1 MSPSLIGAAGVAV
14 LFTLLLL
21 RVPVWISLVLVGFF
35 GNVLVNGW
43 AAAFAL
49 AGTAPFDVA
58 SSYTLSVVPLFILM
72 GEVASESRLSG
83 ELFKAARVILSGFR
97 GGLAVATLVASALFG
112 AVSGSSLANA
122 ATMTRMALPELR
134 KAGYDDGLATGC
146 IAAGG
151 STDILIPPS
160 IILVIYAA
168 IAELSVPKLL
178 AAGLMPGLVLTLL
191 YIMVALGVV
200 ALRPH
205 YAPGRESFSL
215 RQRFAALREP
225 WQFVAL
231 FVVTIGGIYA
241 GIFSPTEAAS
251 IGAFGAIL
259 LGVLGRRMSW
269 RDLVRAIESTVIVSG
284 VLFVIVIGANLFSFF
299 IVQTHLPDLL
309 LDGARAFN
317 LSGLQVM
324 ILIILG
330 YIVMGCFLEGIGM
343 VLITVPVFQPI
354 IMKYGYDPIWFAI
367 IVVIMVEVGLIH
379 PPVGMNLFV
388 IQAQAPD
395 VRITAIYR
403 GIIPFLVAP
412 LVLIVLL
419 FIFPGSRCGCR
430 RSFTASVAI
439 RKFARV
445 LSLLLSELPN
455 QSDTSNIVRF

>member
-1 MSPSLIGAAGVAV
+1 MTSSLIGVAGIFI
-14 LFTLLLL
+14 LFALLFL
-21 RVPVWISLVLVGFF
+21 RIPVWISLVLVGFF
-35 GNVLVNGW
+35 GNVIALGW
-43 AAAFAL
+43 PGAFAL
-49 AGTAPFDVA
+49 AGTVPFDVA

-97 GGLAVATLVASALFG
+97 GGLAVATLAASALFG

-178 AAGLMPGLVLTLL
+178 AAGLIPGLVLTGL
-191 YIMVALGVV
+191 YAVV
-200 ALRPH
+200 ALAVVHVRPD
-205 YAPGRESFSL
+205 YAPDSENYRLRE
-215 RQRFAALREP
+215 RIAALREP

-231 FVVTIGGIYA
+231 FIVTIGGIYA

-259 LGVLGRRMSW
+259 LGVLGRRMGA
-269 RDLVRAIESTVIVSG
+269 RDLLRAIESTVVVSCL
-284 VLFVIVIGANLFSFF
+284 LFVIVMGANLFSSFV
-299 IVQTHLPDLL
+299 VQTHLPELL
-309 LDGARAFN
+309 LEGARALG
-317 LSGLQVM
+317 LSGLTVM

-330 YIVMGCFLEGIGM
+330 YIVLGCFLEGIGM

-354 IMKYGYDPIWFAI
+354 VTKFGYDPIWFAI
-367 IVVIMVEVGLIH
+367 IVVVMVEVGLIH
-379 PPVGMNLFV
+379 PPIGMNLFV
-388 IQAQAPD
+388 IQAQAPE
-395 VRITAIYR
+395 VKITSIYR

-412 LVLIVLL
+412 LILIALMFL
-419 FIFPGSRCGCR
+419 FPGL
-430 RSFTASVAI
+430 A
-439 RKFARV
+439 
-445 LSLLLSELPN
+445 LWLPN
-455 QSDTSNIVRF
+455 ALYG

>member
-1 MSPSLIGAAGVAV
+1 MSPSAIGATGVLILFV
-14 LFTLLLL
+14 LLVL
-21 RVPVWISLVLVGFF
+21 RVPIWIALVLVGFF
-35 GNVLVNGW
+35 GNVIVTGW
-43 AAAFAL
+43 QGAFAL
-49 AGTAPFDVA
+49 AGTAPFDVT

-83 ELFKAARVILSGFR
+83 ELFRAAKVMLSGFR
-97 GGLAVATLVASALFG
+97 GGMAVATLVASALFG
-112 AVSGSSLANA
+112 AVSGSSLANS

-134 KAGYDDGLATGC
+134 KAGYDDGLSTGC

-178 AAGLMPGLVLTLL
+178 AAGLIPGLVLTLL
-191 YIMVALGVV
+191 YIIVAMVVV
-200 ALRPH
+200 YVKPH
-205 YAPGRESFSL
+205 YAPDNETFSL
-215 RQRFAALREP
+215 RERIAALREP

-231 FVVTIGGIYA
+231 FIVTIGGIYA

-251 IGAFGAIL
+251 VGAFGAIAI
-259 LGVLGRRMSW
+259 GVAGRRLSLK
-269 RDLVRAIESTVIVSG
+269 DLLLAIENSVLVSG
-284 VLFVIVIGANLFSFF
+284 LLFMIVIGANLFSFF

-309 LDGARAFN
+309 LEAARAWA
-317 LSGLQVM
+317 LSGLTVM
-324 ILIILG
+324 ILIIVG
-330 YIVMGCFLEGIGM
+330 YILMGCFLEGIGM

-354 IMKYGYDPIWFAI
+354 IVKFGYDPIWFAI

-395 VRITAIYR
+395 VKITSIYR

-419 FIFPGSRCGCR
+419 FLFPGL
-430 RSFTASVAI
+430 A
-439 RKFARV
+439 
-445 LSLLLSELPN
+445 LWLPKL
-455 QSDTSNIVRF
+455 FYG

>member
-1 MSPSLIGAAGVAV
+1 MSASAIGACGVAV
-14 LFTLLLL
+14 LFALLLL
-21 RVPVWISLVLVGFF
+21 RVPVWISLILVGFF

-72 GEVASESRLSG
+72 GEVASGSRLSG
-83 ELFKAARVILSGFR
+83 ELFNAARVILSGFR
-97 GGLAVATLVASALFG
+97 GGLAIATLAASALFG

-178 AAGLMPGLVLTLL
+178 AAGLIPGLVLTGL
-191 YIMVALGVV
+191 YMAVALGVI

-205 YAPGRESFSL
+205 YAPDRDNFSL
-215 RQRFAALREP
+215 RERIAALREP
-225 WQFVAL
+225 WQFLVL
-231 FVVTIGGIYA
+231 FFVTIGGIYA
-241 GIFSPTEAAS
+241 GVFSPTEAAS

-259 LGVLGRRMSW
+259 LGVIGRRMTL
-269 RDLVRAIESTVIVSG
+269 RDVLSAIESTVIVSG
-284 VLFVIVIGANLFSFF
+284 VLFVIVFGANLFSFF

-309 LDGARAFN
+309 LDAAQHYN

-324 ILIILG
+324 IIIILG
-330 YIVMGCFLEGIGM
+330 YIVMGCFLEAIGM

-354 IMKYGYDPIWFAI
+354 IMKFGYDPIWFAI
-367 IVVIMVEVGLIH
+367 IVVIMVEIGLIH

-388 IQAQAPD
+388 IQAQAPE
-395 VRITAIYR
+395 VRLTAIYR
-403 GIIPFLVAP
+403 GIIPFLLAP
-412 LVLIVLL
+412 LILIVLL
-419 FIFPGSRCGCR
+419 FLFPGM
-430 RSFTASVAI
+430 A
-439 RKFARV
+439 
-445 LSLLLSELPN
+445 LWLPKM
-455 QSDTSNIVRF
+455 FYG

>member
-1 MSPSLIGAAGVAV
+1 MNPSLIGAGGVVV
-14 LFTLLLL
+14 LFLLLLL
-21 RVPVWISLVLVGFF
+21 RVPVWIALVLVGFF

-43 AAAFAL
+43 PAAFAL

-72 GEVASESRLSG
+72 GEVASGSRLSG
-83 ELFKAARVILSGFR
+83 ELFNAARVILSGFR
-97 GGLAVATLVASALFG
+97 GGLAVATLAASALFG
-112 AVSGSSLANA
+112 AVSGSSLANS

-134 KAGYDDGLATGC
+134 KAGYDDGLSTGC

-178 AAGLMPGLVLTLL
+178 AAGLIPGLVLTVL
-191 YIMVALGVV
+191 YMMVALAVV
-200 ALRPH
+200 TVRPH
-205 YAPGRESFSL
+205 YAPDRERYTM
-215 RQRFAALREP
+215 RQRIAALREP
-225 WQFVAL
+225 WQFIAL
-231 FVVTIGGIYA
+231 FIVTIGGIYA
-241 GIFSPTEAAS
+241 GVFSPTEAAS
-251 IGAFGAIL
+251 IGALGAIL
-259 LGVLGRRMSW
+259 LGLLGRRMSF
-269 RDLVRAIESTVIVSG
+269 RDVLVAIESTVVVSG

-309 LDGARAFN
+309 LEVAQAWS
-317 LSGLQVM
+317 LSGLTVM
-324 ILIILG
+324 IMIILG
-330 YIVMGCFLEGIGM
+330 YILMGCFLEGIGM

-354 IMKYGYDPIWFAI
+354 IMKFGYDPIWFAI

-395 VRITAIYR
+395 VKITSIYR

-412 LVLIVLL
+412 FLLIVLL
-419 FIFPGSRCGCR
+419 FLFPGLALWLPG
-430 RSFTASVAI
+430 
-439 RKFARV
+439 V
-445 LSLLLSELPN
+445 LYG
-455 QSDTSNIVRF
+455 R